1 MDMCMVEVGPEARV
15 GDEVVLLGAQG
26 RERITAVDVAAWGGT
41 IEWEV
46 FTSISK
52 RVPRIYRHG

>member
-1 MDMCMVEVGPEARV
+1 MVEVGPEVKV
-15 GDEVVLLGAQG
+15 GDEVVLLGVQG
-26 RERITAVDVAAWGGT
+26 GERITAVEIAGWGET

-52 RVPRIYRHG
+52 RVPRVYTGERHG